1 MELNENTRDKER
13 KRIGERIKEMR
24 LNAGLSQS
32 DCATLCGMKQSSL
45 ARIEAGRFC
54 IGFDT
59 LSKIGY
65 HLGAKIDYMPLTKS

>member
-1 MELNENTRDKER
+1 MELNETRDKER

-45 ARIEAGRFC
+45 ARIEAGRR
-54 IGFDT
+54 
-59 LSKIGY
+59 
-65 HLGAKIDYMPLTKS
+65 